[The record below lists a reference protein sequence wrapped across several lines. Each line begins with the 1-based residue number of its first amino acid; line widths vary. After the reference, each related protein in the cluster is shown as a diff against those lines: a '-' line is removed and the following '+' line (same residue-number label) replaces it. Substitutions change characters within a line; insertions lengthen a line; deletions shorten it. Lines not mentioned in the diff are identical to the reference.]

1 MDPLIRL
8 IVILAAI
15 GIAAWL
21 AALVVGRFVG
31 RTTIHDY
38 ERGLRYASG
47 RFTGLLDAGT
57 HVYLRPTTEIRVV
70 DVRPGS
76 MAIGGQE
83 VLTSDGVAAKVSL
96 VVRSVVGDPVAMLTG
111 DRDANTTLY
120 LAVQL
125 GLREVVARRTI
136 EDVLASRTTIGP
148 EVAELVA
155 GRMAGLGIEVLGVD
169 VRDVMVPTELKRAFA
184 AVVAARRE
192 GAASLERARGE
203 TAALRSLA
211 NAGRLVADNPGLLS
225 LRVVQELSG
234 GGNTVMIGLGDG
246 HGPLGTPAGAPAA
259 ASTRSRRAPSTV
271 RADPNADEGDG

>member
-15 GIAAWL
+15 GLAAWV

-38 ERGLRYASG
+38 ERGLRYANG
-47 RFTGLLDAGT
+47 RFSGLLDAGT

-70 DVRPGS
+70 DIRPGS

-96 VVRSVVGDPVAMLTG
+96 VVRSLVGDPVAMLTG

-136 EDVLASRTTIGP
+136 EEVLASRTTIGP

-169 VRDVMVPTELKRAFA
+169 VRDVMVPSELKRAFA

-211 NAGRLVADNPGLLS
+211 NAGRLVAENPGLLS

-246 HGPLGTPAGAPAA
+246 AGPAGGPAA
-259 ASTRSRRAPSTV
+259 ASTRARRSPSRSRGDAGPH
-271 RADPNADEGDG
+271 EGEG

>member
-15 GIAAWL
+15 GLTAWL

-38 ERGLRYASG
+38 ERGLRYANGKFS
-47 RFTGLLDAGT
+47 GLLDAGT

-70 DVRPGS
+70 DIRPGS

-96 VVRSVVGDPVAMLTG
+96 VVRSLVGDPVAMLTG

-136 EDVLASRTTIGP
+136 EEVLASRTTIGP

-169 VRDVMVPTELKRAFA
+169 VRDVMVPSELKRAFA

-246 HGPLGTPAGAPAA
+246 SGPAGAAAA
-259 ASTRSRRAPSTV
+259 ASTRARRSPSRSRVDDGPH
-271 RADPNADEGDG
+271 EGES

>member
-1 MDPLIRL
+1 MEPLVSL
-8 IVILAAI
+8 IVIVAAI
-15 GIAAWL
+15 GVAAWIVWL
-21 AALVVGRFVG
+21 VAARFIG

-38 ERGLRYASG
+38 ERGLRYQNGA
-47 RFTGLLDAGT
+47 FTGLLDAGA
-57 HVYLRPTTEIRVV
+57 HSYLRPTTEIRVV

-76 MAIGGQE
+76 TTIGGQE
-83 VLTSDGVAAKVSL
+83 VLTSDGVAAKISL

-111 DRDANTTLY
+111 DRDAQTTLY

-136 EDVLASRTTIGP
+136 EEVLASRTTIGP
-148 EVAELVA
+148 EIAELVA
-155 GRMAGLGIEVLGVD
+155 GRMAGLGIEVLGID
-169 VRDVMVPTELKRAFA
+169 VRDVMVPSELKRAFA

-211 NAGRLVADNPGLLS
+211 NAGRLVADNPGLLP
-225 LRVVQELSG
+225 LRVVQELSA

-246 HGPLGTPAGAPAA
+246 VVAPGAPASA
-259 ASTRSRRAPSTV
+259 ASNRGRRVPSRTEAP
-271 RADPNADEGDG
+271 ADSDGEGG